1 MNTDLNKYL
10 ISLLF
15 LSCFISSNLKE
26 INEDIIDISSGYT
39 HPSPT
44 DRSYTYVA
52 ILTSNDLHGHFYPED
67 ISISNNDYTR
77 GGFDYLAKYIEIM
90 QEEYQNRFI
99 YFDAGDLFK
108 GGLESDISNG
118 EIMTEALNLMQCQAT
133 TFGLHEFDYSRQFLE
148 DKISKSNFPYLSTNI
163 YDNKKKTKNAFGAN
177 HLTSKVF
184 TLNVTNT
191 YKEEVQ
197 LKIGVVGLAK
207 NLEKNDIKGEGY
219 DDITFIPY
227 RSALTEEAIR
237 LRQEENCNAVL
248 LLANVGIDCGDVKT
262 MNLNIYNSASTQD
275 LCSDE
280 NELYQLLSSL
290 DAGTFDAVIT
300 GQSHKQVH
308 HWVYGIP
315 IVSNKDKG
323 LYTSILYLAFTWSKS
338 KQRFD
343 ISKNK
348 VAIEGP
354 IPICEKIFNKTRNC
368 EIIKPSI
375 SDQYFPTLEYQ
386 FHGTKMEKST
396 NLTSIHD
403 KYDNSWKPL
412 QEKICEITGTD
423 EILTLENNGD
433 FYLGN
438 ILSEIQ
444 SRITGSGISVF
455 NTKLLSDT
463 WNPGQLPKYK
473 INTLINFK
481 SNLCTFTMNGNELIK
496 MMSLLQNGEDKYYC
510 TNGLK
515 QIMSKDEN
523 NKYYLSHLKYFD
535 GFKEEEIIPDKDYT
549 VSAIEELIVK
559 GKSDFR
565 DVLSW
570 YTPKNL
576 KCDYGDFADI
586 VENYLKAVKTL
597 DVGKFKDVNNPK
609 IKFIL

>member
-15 LSCFISSNLKE
+15 LSCLISSNFQE
-26 INEDIIDISSGYT
+26 INEDLIDISSGYKY
-39 HPSPT
+39 PSPT
-44 DRSYTYVA
+44 DRSYSYVA
-52 ILTSNDLHGHFYPED
+52 ILSSNDLHGHFYPED
-67 ISISNNDYTR
+67 INIFGNAYTR
-77 GGFDYLAKYIEIM
+77 GGYDYLAKYIEIM
-90 QEEYQNRFI
+90 QDEYQNRFI

-148 DKISKSNFPYLSTNI
+148 DKISKSDFPYLSNNI
-163 YDNKKKTKNAFGAN
+163 YDNKKKTKNAFGNN

-184 TLNVTNT
+184 TLNVTNS

-207 NLEKNDIKGEGY
+207 NLEKNDIKGEGFG
-219 DDITFIPY
+219 DITFIPY
-227 RSALTEEAIR
+227 KSALTEEAVR

-275 LCSDE
+275 LCDNE
-280 NELYQLLSSL
+280 NDLYQLLASL
-290 DAGTFDAVIT
+290 DEGTIDAVIT

-308 HWVYGIP
+308 HWVSGIP
-315 IVSNKDKG
+315 IVSNIDKG
-323 LYTSILYLAFTWSKS
+323 LYTSVLYLAFTWSKS

-343 ISKNK
+343 VSKNK

-368 EIIKPSI
+368 EIVKPSI
-375 SDQYFPTLEYQ
+375 SEQYFPTLEYK
-386 FHGTKMEKST
+386 FHGIKMEKSD
-396 NLTSIHD
+396 NLTSIHN
-403 KYDNSWKPL
+403 KYDNSWTPL
-412 QEKICEITGTD
+412 QEKICEIKGTD

-438 ILSEIQ
+438 ILTEIQ
-444 SRITGSGISVF
+444 SRITGSEISVF

-473 INTLINFK
+473 INSLINFK

-523 NKYYLSHLKYFD
+523 NQYYLSHLKYFD
-535 GFKEEEIIPDKDYT
+535 GFKEEEIIPDKEYT
-549 VSAIEELIVK
+549 ISAIEELIVK
-559 GKSDFR
+559 GESDFR

-570 YTPKNL
+570 YQPRNL
-576 KCDYGDFADI
+576 KCDYGDIADI
-586 VENYLKAVKTL
+586 VENYLKAVQTL
-597 DVGKFKDVNNPK
+597 DVTKFKDDDNPK

>member
-108 GGLESDISNG
+108 GGMESDISNG

-184 TLNVTNT
+184 TLNVNNT

-262 MNLNIYNSASTQD
+262 MNLNIYKEKQ
-275 LCSDE
+275 
-280 NELYQLLSSL
+280 SL
-290 DAGTFDAVIT
+290 VM
-300 GQSHKQVH
+300 
-308 HWVYGIP
+308 
-315 IVSNKDKG
+315 
-323 LYTSILYLAFTWSKS
+323 L
-338 KQRFD
+338 
-343 ISKNK
+343 
-348 VAIEGP
+348 
-354 IPICEKIFNKTRNC
+354 
-368 EIIKPSI
+368 
-375 SDQYFPTLEYQ
+375 
-386 FHGTKMEKST
+386 
-396 NLTSIHD
+396 
-403 KYDNSWKPL
+403 
-412 QEKICEITGTD
+412 
-423 EILTLENNGD
+423 
-433 FYLGN
+433 
-438 ILSEIQ
+438 
-444 SRITGSGISVF
+444 
-455 NTKLLSDT
+455 
-463 WNPGQLPKYK
+463 
-473 INTLINFK
+473 
-481 SNLCTFTMNGNELIK
+481 
-496 MMSLLQNGEDKYYC
+496 
-510 TNGLK
+510 
-515 QIMSKDEN
+515 
-523 NKYYLSHLKYFD
+523 
-535 GFKEEEIIPDKDYT
+535 
-549 VSAIEELIVK
+549 
-559 GKSDFR
+559 
-565 DVLSW
+565 
-570 YTPKNL
+570 
-576 KCDYGDFADI
+576 
-586 VENYLKAVKTL
+586 
-597 DVGKFKDVNNPK
+597 
-609 IKFIL
+609 